1 VVLVGTIFVL
11 SHAELDIMK
20 PRLLFKCNEGA
31 IIGNDHLDNGVT
43 CHSETWMLAY
53 ESTEVIFFKKDH
65 FQRIWDHQRLNT
77 NRQIILSTLQ
87 KNLFFFHLNQQL
99 KYLLVYEMLQERVYM
114 PGEIVVHQSKRSY
127 MNKLYRPFFED
138 RVSRLRLEIESKKMC
153 TEANT
158 GKKPSEIGSLMAVFK
173 ESHHIKKQIIH
184 NSSSGM
190 Y

>member
-1 VVLVGTIFVL
+1 
-11 SHAELDIMK
+11 
-20 PRLLFKCNEGA
+20 
-31 IIGNDHLDNGVT
+31 
-43 CHSETWMLAY
+43 
-53 ESTEVIFFKKDH
+53 
-65 FQRIWDHQRLNT
+65 
-77 NRQIILSTLQ
+77 
-87 KNLFFFHLNQQL
+87 
-99 KYLLVYEMLQERVYM
+99 M